1 MHIISLLLL
10 KYFSLLDLIIMY
22 LDESKNVC
30 KITTVKLHQYMIVH
44 YPLFVRVTWAA
55 SFMHIIEERLKAF
68 STWMVFGTK
77 EQPSTQARSNN
88 SDPESQ
94 VTENEGCH
102 LSPKGSHVPKKR

>member
-1 MHIISLLLL
+1 MLFVMHISSLLLS
-10 KYFSLLDLIIMY
+10 KYFSLLNFIIMY
-22 LDESKNVC
+22 LDELKNVC

-68 STWMVFGTK
+68 STWMVCWAK
-77 EQPSTQARSNN
+77 EQLSTQARSGN

-94 VTENEGCH
+94 VTEN
-102 LSPKGSHVPKKR
+102 